1 MKVDSDIL
9 IEFAFLLNR
18 QTDLKEMLRLVSNR
32 ASSLLNAEHSL
43 ILMLNPR
50 TRRTVKTMFK
60 GGMELDNPRYQSLE
74 RQVSGWMMK
83 KKQSFLT
90 ANIRKDRRFEAAT
103 WDGISAQSVVGARL
117 CLEGITLG

>member
-1 MKVDSDIL
+1 MKVNSDIL
-9 IEFAFLLNR
+9 IEFAFLLNQ

-43 ILMLNPR
+43 ILMVNPR

-74 RQVSGWMMK
+74 RQVSRLDDE
-83 KKQSFLT
+83 KQ
-90 ANIRKDRRFEAAT
+90 AI
-103 WDGISAQSVVGARL
+103 ISYRQH
-117 CLEGITLG
+117 